1 MIERLLFLKSRSND
15 IYENLALEQH
25 LAQNVQ
31 SGQLILFLWQ
41 NRSCVVIGRNQNAWK
56 ECRTDILA
64 EEGVTLSRRL
74 SGGGAVYQDMGN
86 LNFTFCSLEKDSDIP
101 LQHRVV
107 LEACRLL
114 GIDARV
120 SGRNDLLVGDFKF
133 SGNSFYSHNGRCFH
147 NGTILLDVDLK
158 KMEKCLSPS
167 DLKLASKAVDS
178 VRSRVVNLKKLK
190 PVINCASMCDA
201 LKKAFSMVYNLE
213 ITEINQDMLD
223 KQDIEEK
230 KDFFGS
236 YEWVYGRNADFP
248 VSIRRRFSWGEISVN
263 MDIQSGLCS
272 EVKVFTDA
280 LDHTLAPELEN
291 VIRGARFE
299 TADLINR
306 IKKAGLPYFEDICAM
321 LQELIRR

>member
-25 LAQNVQ
+25 LAQKVQ
-31 SGQLILFLWQ
+31 EGQLILFLWQ

-64 EEGVTLSRRL
+64 EEGVALARRL

-86 LNFTFCSLEKDSDIP
+86 LNFTFCSMEKDSDIP

-107 LEACRLL
+107 LEACRVL

-120 SGRNDLLVGDFKF
+120 SGRNDLLAGDCKF

-178 VRSRVVNLKKLK
+178 VRSRVVNLKTIM
-190 PVINCASMCDA
+190 PDVDCSAMCDA
-201 LKKAFSMVYNLE
+201 LKKAFSMVYNLD
-213 ITEINQDMLD
+213 ITEVCQDSLD
-223 KQDIEEK
+223 KEDIEEK
-230 KDFFGS
+230 KWFFES
-236 YEWVYGRNADFP
+236 YDWVYGRNADFP
-248 VSIRRRFSWGEISVN
+248 ISIRRRFSWGEISVN

-280 LDHTLAPELEN
+280 LDHSLAPDLERA
-291 VIRGARFE
+291 IKGARFE
-299 TADLINR
+299 TIDLCGR
-306 IKKAGLPYFEDICAM
+306 VRKAKLAYCEDICTT
-321 LQELIRR
+321 LQELLRR

>member
-15 IYENLALEQH
+15 IYENLALEQY

-31 SGQLILFLWQ
+31 EGQLILFLWQ
-41 NRSCVVIGRNQNAWK
+41 NRNCVVIGRNQNAWK

-64 EEGVTLSRRL
+64 EEGVLLSRRL

-86 LNFTFCSLEKDSDIP
+86 LNFTFCSLDKDSDIP
-101 LQHRVV
+101 RQHRVI

-114 GIDARV
+114 GIDAMI
-120 SGRNDLLVGDFKF
+120 SGRNDLLVGECKF
-133 SGNSFYSHNGRCFH
+133 SGNSFYSHDGRCFH

-158 KMEKCLSPS
+158 KMERCLSPS

-178 VRSRVVNLKKLK
+178 VRSRVLNLKTIK
-190 PVINCASMCDA
+190 PEINCAAMCDA
-201 LKKAFSMVYNLE
+201 LKKAFSMVCSLDM
-213 ITEINQDMLD
+213 TDINPDLLD
-223 KQDIEEK
+223 KEDIEEK
-230 KDFFGS
+230 KRFFGS
-236 YEWVYGRNADFP
+236 YNWVYGRNADFP
-248 VSIRRRFSWGEISVN
+248 VSIQRRFSWGAISVN
-263 MDIQSGLCS
+263 MEIQSGLCS

-306 IKKAGLPYFEDICAM
+306 IKKAGLPYLEDICAM